1 MSIFEILMLACFASA
16 WPVSIYKGLT
26 SKSIEGKSIRFSYII
41 LFGYILGMLHK
52 TFYAWDSVFYMYVF
66 NALLVITD
74 IVIYYRN
81 KRRLLF
87 K

>member
-26 SKSIEGKSIRFSYII
+26 SNSVEGKSIKFSYII
-41 LFGYILGMLHK
+41 LTGYFLGMMNKL
-52 TFYAWDSVFYMYVF
+52 FYSWDLVFYMYVF

-74 IVIYYRN
+74 IVIYYNNLN
-81 KRRLLF
+81 KL
-87 K
+87 KKD

>member
-26 SKSIEGKSIRFSYII
+26 SRSVEGKSIKFSFII
-41 LFGYILGMLHK
+41 LAGYMLGMLHK
-52 TFYAWDSVFYMYVF
+52 AFYAWDNVFYMYVF
-66 NALLVITD
+66 NAMLVIVD

-81 KRRLLF
+81 KRLLQA
-87 K
+87 